1 MKALFFAMILAAT
14 TWLQAAEFQPLNW
27 GDLENGQKYE
37 LLSDIQ
43 LSDTVSLHKGEG
55 FEFADIADGSGF
67 IWLSFKNLQCA
78 DVQLKTEMILFNPEP
93 EDQQNDK
100 SIGLLQDE
108 NCMLSVYVE
117 TRFFYN
123 KSIFKNP

>member
-1 MKALFFAMILAAT
+1 MKALIFAVVLSVAGLARAADV
-14 TWLQAAEFQPLNW
+14 QALSW

-43 LSDTVSLHKGEG
+43 LSDALTLHKGDG

-67 IWLSFKNLQCA
+67 IWLSFKNLQCENA
-78 DVQLKTEMILFNPEP
+78 QLKTEMILFNPEP

-100 SIGLLQDE
+100 SIGLLQEED
-108 NCMLSVYVE
+108 CMVSVYVE